1 MKKIL
6 FLIILS
12 FSIQLGFTQ
21 NPTIDSLLT
30 VLKTA
35 KHDTIKV
42 ATYLAIA
49 EQIYMQQ
56 PDSAVALWKKGVLL
70 AEKNLKN
77 HYASKP
83 ISLVF
88 KKQIAESLGNIGY
101 ILNNKGDISNALN
114 YYKKSL
120 KLFEDLGDKKGLA
133 SALNNIGF
141 VYHSQGEIPN
151 ALKLYIKSLKISE
164 EIEDMS
170 SVANSL
176 NNIAGIY
183 MEQDDLSKA
192 FEYFDKSLKIHEK
205 NGNKIGIAF
214 SLSNLG
220 IVYQYK
226 RDFANALSFHNKS
239 LKLREEIGDKNQIA
253 TSLNNIGHIYHLEG
267 KLSKAILY
275 YEKSYSILKEIKNI
289 YGQSASLINI
299 GNIYAQQKEFNK
311 AIEYCK
317 KSMELGKQLGF
328 PENIKGAAIQLAQI
342 YREKGDY
349 KNSLENYI
357 LYIEMRDSTN
367 NIETQKASIK
377 QQTKYE
383 YDKQKAVADK
393 EHEQQML
400 REQEKAATEKTKKNI
415 IITSISIILFL
426 LFLFSVFLYNRFRL
440 IRKQKNIIELKERE
454 THAQK
459 EIIEEK
465 HKEITDSINYAER
478 IQRSFLATTEML
490 DKYLS
495 SPWGGAEGG
504 GGLPVPVIAGEE
516 RTKQSAAS
524 EEIASLTTFT
534 RNDENTVTSISPKNE
549 GISRS
554 KRSYFVFFRP
564 KDVVSGDFYW
574 AGELNN
580 GNFAFSVADSTGH
593 GVPGAIMSILNI
605 SSLEK
610 SIEKETEPHN
620 ILNQTRRIIIDR
632 LKKDGSKEGGKDGMD
647 CSLFVINKDKT
658 QLSFSM
664 ANNPV
669 FIVRLTVIASEERT
683 KQSASSEEI
692 ASLPTVARNDG
703 NFELFEYKPDKMP
716 VGKHDKENEPFTL
729 HTLQLQKGDII
740 YALTD
745 GFPDQFGGEKS
756 KKYMI
761 KNLKNLLLQ
770 IAHLPMHEQ
779 EQKLA
784 EEFTAWK
791 GSNEQVDDV
800 CVIGVRV

>member
-1 MKKIL
+1 LDNEESKEKIIQASMNYEFEKKEA
-6 FLIILS
+6 
-12 FSIQLGFTQ
+12 
-21 NPTIDSLLT
+21 LT
-30 VLKTA
+30 KA
-35 KHDTIKV
+35 
-42 ATYLAIA
+42 A
-49 EQIYMQQ
+49 Q
-56 PDSAVALWKKGVLL
+56 
-70 AEKNLKN
+70 
-77 HYASKP
+77 
-83 ISLVF
+83 
-88 KKQIAESLGNIGY
+88 
-101 ILNNKGDISNALN
+101 
-114 YYKKSL
+114 
-120 KLFEDLGDKKGLA
+120 DKKD
-133 SALNNIGF
+133 AL
-141 VYHSQGEIPN
+141 
-151 ALKLYIKSLKISE
+151 
-164 EIEDMS
+164 
-170 SVANSL
+170 
-176 NNIAGIY
+176 
-183 MEQDDLSKA
+183 
-192 FEYFDKSLKIHEK
+192 
-205 NGNKIGIAF
+205 
-214 SLSNLG
+214 
-220 IVYQYK
+220 
-226 RDFANALSFHNKS
+226 
-239 LKLREEIGDKNQIA
+239 
-253 TSLNNIGHIYHLEG
+253 
-267 KLSKAILY
+267 
-275 YEKSYSILKEIKNI
+275 
-289 YGQSASLINI
+289 
-299 GNIYAQQKEFNK
+299 
-311 AIEYCK
+311 
-317 KSMELGKQLGF
+317 
-328 PENIKGAAIQLAQI
+328 
-342 YREKGDY
+342 
-349 KNSLENYI
+349 
-357 LYIEMRDSTN
+357 
-367 NIETQKASIK
+367 
-377 QQTKYE
+377 
-383 YDKQKAVADK
+383 
-393 EHEQQML
+393 
-400 REQEKAATEKTKKNI
+400 AATEMKKQQI
-415 IITSISIILFL
+415 IRYAVSGILVLVILFTL
-426 LFLFSVFLYNRFRL
+426 FLYNRFRL

-495 SPWGGAEGG
+495 SPWEGAEGG
-504 GGLPVPVIAGEE
+504 AGLPVPVIAGKE

-610 SIEKETEPHN
+610 SIERETEPHK

-632 LKKDGSKEGGKDGMD
+632 LKKDGSAEGGKDGMD

-669 FIVRLTVIASEERT
+669 FIVRPTVIASSSTTVIASEERT
-683 KQSASSEEI
+683 KQSAALEEI
-692 ASLPTVARNDG
+692 ASLPTVARNED
-703 NFELFEYKPDKMP
+703 NAVTSSVRPSSNVSRSDSNYQLFEYKPDKMP
-716 VGKHDKENEPFTL
+716 VGKHEKENEPFTL

-745 GFPDQFGGEKS
+745 GFPDQFGGEKG

-761 KNLKNLLLQ
+761 KNLKELLLQ

-800 CVIGVRV
+800 CVIGVRI